1 MENLKLE
8 TFLSSEQDWEINQ
21 YKVLG
26 GIKEFQT
33 EFNKK
38 KIYPALS
45 ELIALSTVLQEI
57 LDNEANLNGKFPK
70 QIVNY
75 DFKNKK
81 LIFET
86 IEKIND
92 KEKFLFGLIEWALP
106 LIKNAIEEAAV
117 LFEFVEKNIEIEE
130 VGILPLYKDEGY
142 IIIPDNT
149 NRKLMVHRF
158 ECTLF
163 SSNSEKYR
171 TLKTTFI
178 EEIQK
183 AVIEKSPESIKLE
196 LIKKFSDLPNPA
208 TYFCETE
215 LDFPF
220 TETIFP
226 IAKRKLM
233 AKVAAA

>member
-8 TFLSSEQDWEINQ
+8 TFLSAEKDWEINQ

-26 GIKEFQT
+26 GIKEFQS

-38 KIYPALS
+38 KIYPSLS
-45 ELIALSTVLQEI
+45 ELISLYSVLQEI
-57 LDNEANLNGKFPK
+57 LDNETILNGKFPK

-75 DFKNKK
+75 DLKNKK
-81 LIFET
+81 IIYET
-86 IEKIND
+86 LEKVNEE
-92 KEKFLFGLIEWALP
+92 EKFLFSLIEWALP

-130 VGILPLYKDEGY
+130 IGILPLYKDEGY
-142 IIIPDNT
+142 FIIPDNT
-149 NRKLMVHRF
+149 NQKLLIHRF
-158 ECTLF
+158 QCTLF

-178 EEIQK
+178 EEMQK
-183 AVIEKSPESIKLE
+183 EIIEKSPESIKLD
-196 LIKKFSDLPNPA
+196 LIKKFKDLPNPA

-220 TETIFP
+220 NETIFP
-226 IAKRKLM
+226 VAKRKLM
-233 AKVAAA
+233 AKVAS